1 MGWPTRDVALRE
13 IAIAER
19 RRNVRREHD
28 RLWRENL
35 VTFLLA
41 KSVPNRL
48 AGVEINEDGD
58 AI

>member
-41 KSVPNRL
+41 QFVPNRL